1 MQLSIRDLSFMYE
14 GSYEPVFEKLNINLD
29 TRWKLG
35 LIGRNGRGK
44 TTLLQLMLGKYAY
57 QGVIEN
63 PLTPVYFPFEVEDPT
78 QLTLFVMQSAAPE
91 AEDWQLMREM
101 NLLKMTE
108 DALYRPFDTLS
119 KGEQTK
125 ALLCALFARGDIY
138 PLIDEPTNHLDAHGR
153 ALVADYLR
161 SKDGFLLV
169 SHDRAFLNRCI
180 DHVFSLN
187 RSDAWVMQGDYDTW
201 EKRLNDQNA
210 YEQARNEDLKKD
222 ISRLTESARRTAA
235 WSDKVEKGK
244 FHVAPSEVAAVDRGY
259 VGAKAASMMKKS
271 VNTLKR
277 RERAIEE
284 KKSLLKNVEQVGE
297 LKLSV
302 LEHPKKVLVS
312 VNGGKVS
319 YDGRTVCEDIH
330 FEIRQGDRVALT
342 GANGVGK
349 SSILRALCGMGDA
362 LCGDVRIAS
371 GLTISY
377 VPQETDG
384 LRGGMREYIQNHQ
397 LDETLFKAILRNMD
411 FEREAF
417 DRDLSTL
424 SQGQK
429 KKILLAGSLCVP
441 AHLYVWDEPLNYI
454 DVLSRVQVET
464 LILQCRPTLL
474 LVEHDKVFLEK
485 VCTRDEIIL
494 TRNIAP

>member
-1 MQLSIRDLSFMYE
+1 MQLSIRNLSFMYE
-14 GSYEPVFEKLNINLD
+14 GSYEPVFDNLSINLD

-44 TTLLQLMLGKYAY
+44 TTLLRLMLGQYAY

-63 PLTPVYFPFEVEDPT
+63 PLTPVYFPFEVDDPT
-78 QLTLFVMQSAAPE
+78 QLTLFVMQQAAPQ

-101 NLLKMTE
+101 NLLKVTQ

-119 KGEQTK
+119 RGEQTK
-125 ALLCALFARGDIY
+125 ALLCALFAREDAY
-138 PLIDEPTNHLDAHGR
+138 PLIDEPTNHLDQHGR
-153 ALVADYLR
+153 ELVADYLR
-161 SKDGFLLV
+161 GKDGFLLV

-187 RSDAWVMQGDYDTW
+187 KSDAWVMQGDYDVW

-210 YEQARNEDLKKD
+210 YELARNEDLKRD
-222 ISRLTESARRTAA
+222 ITRLTESARRAAA
-235 WSDKVEKGK
+235 WSDKVEKNK
-244 FHVAPSEVAAVDRGY
+244 FHVPESEVAAMDRGY
-259 VGAKAASMMKKS
+259 VGARAAAMMKRS
-271 VNTLKR
+271 MNTIRR

-297 LKLSV
+297 LKLTV

-312 VNGGKVS
+312 VQDGVVR
-319 YDGRTVCEDIH
+319 YDGRTVCENIQ

-342 GANGVGK
+342 GANGAGK
-349 SSILRALCGMGDA
+349 SSILRTLCGLGGA
-362 LCGDVRIAS
+362 LTGDVRIAS
-371 GLTISY
+371 GLVISH

-384 LRGGMREYIQNHQ
+384 LCGAMRDFIRARQ

-417 DRDLSTL
+417 ERDLSTL

-429 KKILLAGSLCVP
+429 KKILLSASLCVP

-454 DVLSRVQVET
+454 DVLSRVQVEK
-464 LILQCRPTLL
+464 LIGQYHPTLL
-474 LVEHDKVFLEK
+474 LVEHDRVFLQH
-485 VCTRDEIIL
+485 VCTREP
-494 TRNIAP
+494 IAL